1 MEPPQRDSLFRCL
14 EEVPQKMRVVFILDD
29 SANVYFL
36 SQSYLV
42 ILLLK
47 NVCGNIYVSFFFKNI
62 SCRLTPKSM
71 VLEVRVELR
80 LMQVLGRGNALQ
92 RVSPPGLTVWWEESS
107 GTFSGRNTGL
117 IRWRT
122 KSRRNSARS
131 R

>member
-1 MEPPQRDSLFRCL
+1 
-14 EEVPQKMRVVFILDD
+14 MRVVFILDD
-29 SANVYFL
+29 SASAYFV

-47 NVCGNIYVSFFFKNI
+47 NVCGNIYVSFFLKNI

-107 GTFSGRNTGL
+107 GTFSGRNTGP

>member
-29 SANVYFL
+29 SASAYFV

-107 GTFSGRNTGL
+107 GTFSGRNTGP
-117 IRWRT
+117 IRWRI

>member
-29 SANVYFL
+29 SASAYFA

-47 NVCGNIYVSFFFKNI
+47 NVCGNIYVSFFLKNI

-107 GTFSGRNTGL
+107 GTFSGRNTGP

>member
-29 SANVYFL
+29 SASVYFV

-47 NVCGNIYVSFFFKNI
+47 NVCGNIYVSFFFLNI

-107 GTFSGRNTGL
+107 GTFSGRNTGP